1 MQNFQSYTIK
11 CSYPTTII
19 LDASIE
25 VNEGE
30 LEPGVDHATGN
41 INEIFQ
47 LGIFRDVDFSVA
59 IGDSGISL
67 GDHVYATLTSTV
79 VPSEI
84 DWYIKYCKV
93 SANALFYRIHDN
105 FTQFNVNGLNLT
117 SGCECCRLNSF
128 SNAFRRLLLYK
139 QHISNGLGS
148 DGRSL
153 SIQFYVFLFHKL
165 QHWTTAPYL

>member
-25 VNEGE
+25 VNEGDA
-30 LEPGVDHATGN
+30 EPGSDHATGN

-47 LGIFRDVDFSVA
+47 LGIFRDIDFSVA

-93 SANALFYRIHDN
+93 SVNALFNR
-105 FTQFNVNGLNLT
+105 TQTFN
-117 SGCECCRLNSF
+117 
-128 SNAFRRLLLYK
+128 
-139 QHISNGLGS
+139 
-148 DGRSL
+148 
-153 SIQFYVFLFHKL
+153 
-165 QHWTTAPYL
+165 